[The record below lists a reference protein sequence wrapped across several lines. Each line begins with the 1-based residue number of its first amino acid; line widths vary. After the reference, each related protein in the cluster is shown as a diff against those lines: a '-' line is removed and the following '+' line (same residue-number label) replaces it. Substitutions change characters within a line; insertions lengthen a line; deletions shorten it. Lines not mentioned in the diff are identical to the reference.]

1 MAVPE
6 INLPN
11 LSEHPVWQILQ
22 EELTTLLD
30 ELTGDPKYSDHMTLI
45 RALLVHPQCI
55 RVEQLYFIPQM
66 RPWLTQ

>member
-11 LSEHPVWQILQ
+11 LSEHPVWQILR

-30 ELTGDPKYSDHMTLI
+30 ELTDDPKYSDHMTLI
-45 RALLVHPQCI
+45 RALLAHPQCI
-55 RVEQLYFIPQM
+55 KG
-66 RPWLTQ
+66 